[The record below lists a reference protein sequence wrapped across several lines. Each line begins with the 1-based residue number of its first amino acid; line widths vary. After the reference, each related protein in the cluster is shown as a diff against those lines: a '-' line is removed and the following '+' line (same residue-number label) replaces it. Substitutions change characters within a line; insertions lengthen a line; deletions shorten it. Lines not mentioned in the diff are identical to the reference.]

1 MCNFQ
6 ESEFHDKRNGVF
18 TEFKQINS
26 DRYRIYW
33 GNKKVKI
40 KSKKIYEVFGTA
52 RTYEVKEYNTHG
64 IILRRSTGQSNWDN
78 LVLPLDFHSK
88 EMQYRYGLA
97 WDLKNHIIVYSAN
110 EGKPFLTIENFKT
123 RKKQYYFENDI
134 CYSLQPFLCIDSCKI
149 KNKYFYIW
157 YQGSQVNKT
166 NKDNP
171 IYKRL
176 YKKIEIKV

>member
-1 MCNFQ
+1 MCNFH
-6 ESEFHDKRNGVF
+6 EFEFHDKSNGVF

-40 KSKKIYEVFGTA
+40 KSKKIYKVLGDANTFSAE
-52 RTYEVKEYNTHG
+52 KYNKYG
-64 IILRRSTGQSNWDN
+64 ILLRRSNGQSNWDN
-78 LVLPLDFHSK
+78 LVLPLDFCSK
-88 EMQYRYGLA
+88 EVHFYNVLKC
-97 WDLKNHIIVYSAN
+97 DLKNHIVVYN
-110 EGKPFLTIENFKT
+110 YGEPFLTIENYKT
-123 RKKQYYFENDI
+123 RKKQYFFENDI
-134 CYSLQPFLCIDSCKI
+134 CYSIQPFLCIDSCKI

-171 IYKRL
+171 VYKRF
-176 YKKIEIKV
+176 YKKIKIKV